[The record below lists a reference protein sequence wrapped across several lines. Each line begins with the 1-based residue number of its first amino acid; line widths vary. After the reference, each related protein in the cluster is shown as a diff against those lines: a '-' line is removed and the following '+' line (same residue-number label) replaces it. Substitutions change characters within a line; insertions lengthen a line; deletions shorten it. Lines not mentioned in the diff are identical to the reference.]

1 MANAKIGSTAEF
13 IGDKTPM
20 VLPIMDELRT
30 IEREGLDGHEL
41 IQIGARGQ
49 PVIWETSADI
59 ATPATTKAAY
69 LALTGTLQTITNI
82 DGSTVTL
89 VAVEL
94 LGMQFKKCAKM
105 TGGLTGGSGSW
116 ICTAQWRLQ
125 PTA

>member
-1 MANAKIGSTAEF
+1 MGNAKIGSTAEF
-13 IGDKTPM
+13 IGDRTPA
-20 VLPIMDELRT
+20 VLPITQKLRT

-41 IQIGARGQ
+41 VQTGKRGD
-49 PVIWETSADI
+49 PVMWETFADI
-59 ATPATTKAAY
+59 TTPATTKAAY
-69 LALTGTLQTITNI
+69 LALSGTLQTITNI